1 MENERWSFSKNTWK
15 YDISFE
21 CLESMVFPK
30 QLHWNMIFLVASS
43 RKIIFFPENMILF
56 FRWKMKDD
64 LSQKIHGNMIFLSN
78 ASKAWSFQSNR
89 TGIWSFLY
97 IWKDG
102 IFFPGK
108 YYIFSFHG
116 KWKMIFLK
124 KYKEIWSFLY
134 ICINVTNMILTFCK
148 KKKSKMIFSRKNT
161 LTADWHSRSHSR
173 KGFNDFLY
181 FYGDLHRHFHMLL
194 SSEKKSGNL
203 IYTIEIW
210 LLLQFIW

>member
-1 MENERWSFSKNTWK
+1 
-15 YDISFE
+15 
-21 CLESMVFPK
+21 
-30 QLHWNMIFLVASS
+30 MIFL
-43 RKIIFFPENMILF
+43 KKYMEI
-56 FRWKMKDD
+56 WY
-64 LSQKIHGNMIFLSN
+64 FLQM
-78 ASKAWSFQSNR
+78 F
-89 TGIWSFLY
+89 
-97 IWKDG
+97 WKDG
-102 IFFPGK
+102 LSKKNLTGTSFSFYYLETWYVFTRK
-108 YYIFSFHG
+108 YNIFSLDG

-124 KYKEIWSFLY
+124 KYMEIWYFLY
-134 ICINVTNMILTFCK
+134 ICINVTNMILPFCK
-148 KKKSKMIFSRKNT
+148 KKKSRMIFSRKNT